1 MSEHLI
7 VIAQA
12 RAKTGSAEALIDA
25 QRKLVEATR
34 LAPGCLQYDLHRSTN
49 EPDVVVFVE
58 TWDSEDA
65 WHRHMRGAAIE
76 EFRRTGGHLIS
87 DFQLQTL
94 RKIA

>member
-7 VIAQA
+7 VVAQA
-12 RAKTGSAEALIDA
+12 RAKAGFTEALIDA
-25 QRKLVEATR
+25 QRTLVKATR

-58 TWDSEDA
+58 TWESEEA
-65 WHRHMRGAAIE
+65 WSRHMRGAAIE
-76 EFRRTGGHLIS
+76 QFRRSGGHLIG